1 VFLHATCVLTATRD
15 NSILNLV
22 ISREPD
28 LVSNVSVIEN
38 LGNSDHNMVKFTV
51 HHISS
56 VKSSKIHHRDYSRG
70 NYQQINN
77 YLSTVD
83 WSSLMS
89 GSVNECWTQFKQ
101 IVLDLEQKYIPL
113 KPTTRIAKHK
123 WMTHKALWLVRRK
136 HRIYTRYKD
145 KQHPAVKKANKDAC
159 KELRRARQKF
169 ERKLAQ
175 NIKSDNKS
183 FFAYVR
189 VKQKPRFS
197 LVH

>member
-1 VFLHATCVLTATRD
+1 MLLPVLFMM
-15 NSILNLV
+15 
-22 ISREPD
+22 PF
-28 LVSNVSVIEN
+28 
-38 LGNSDHNMVKFTV
+38 VKFTV

-56 VKSSKIHHRDYSRG
+56 VESSKLHYRDYSRG

-89 GSVNECWTQFKQ
+89 GSVNECWTRFKQ
-101 IVLDLEQKYIPL
+101 IVLDLEHKYIPL
-113 KPTTRIAKHK
+113 KPTTRIAKHE
-123 WMTHKALWLVRRK
+123 WMTHKALQLVRRK

-169 ERKLAQ
+169 ERKLA
-175 NIKSDNKS
+175 
-183 FFAYVR
+183 
-189 VKQKPRFS
+189 
-197 LVH
+197 